1 MILNV
6 MILGVTGMLGYSLF
20 TNLKDYKNLNVIGT
34 ARNLLGK
41 EQYFKTQKQNLV
53 LNIDATDID
62 SVDNVINSVDPD
74 VVINCIGLIKQHE
87 ISKQHVEAIKI
98 NALLPHQLAE
108 VCNKYN
114 AKLIQFST
122 DCVFDGKKGLYRES
136 DTPNSTDLYGKS
148 KCLGEVN
155 YGKHLTLRTSII
167 GHELNS
173 SVSLIDWFLSQSTEV
188 NGYSKAIF
196 SGLPT
201 CYIAKLLAE
210 KIIANDSLKGIY
222 HLSANPID
230 KYTLISLVSEIY
242 GKSIK
247 INKSEKLIIDRS
259 LDSTRLREA
268 IGFIPPSWYDLIK
281 FMFND
286 YVTRYSLCKN

>member
-1 MILNV
+1 MLNI

-20 TNLKDYKNLNVIGT
+20 ANLNEYKSLNIIGT
-34 ARNLLGK
+34 ARNLIGK
-41 EQYFKTQKQNLV
+41 EKYFNTLKENV
-53 LNIDATDID
+53 ILNVDATDID
-62 SVDNVINSVDPD
+62 SIDNVMNSINPD

-87 ISKQHVEAIKI
+87 ISKQHVDAIKI
-98 NALLPHQLAE
+98 NALLPHQLADL
-108 VCNKYN
+108 CNKYN
-114 AKLIQFST
+114 AKLIHFST

-136 DTPNSTDLYGKS
+136 DIPNSTDLYGKS

-173 SVSLIDWFLSQSTEV
+173 SVSLVDWFLSQSTEV

-210 KIIANDSLKGIY
+210 KIIGNDSLKGIY
-222 HLSANPID
+222 HLSGEPID
-230 KYTLISLVSEIY
+230 KCTLISLVSEIY

-247 INKSEKLIIDRS
+247 INKSATLIIDRS

-268 IGFIPPSWYDLIK
+268 TGFIPPTWYELIK

-286 YVTRYSLCKN
+286 YVTRYSPCKN

>member
-1 MILNV
+1 MLNV
-6 MILGVTGMLGYSLF
+6 MILGVTGMLGYSLYI
-20 TNLKDYKNLNVIGT
+20 NLNDYKNLNVIGT

-41 EQYFKTQKQNLV
+41 ELYFNKQKE
-53 LNIDATDID
+53 NIILGVDATDID
-62 SVDNVINSVDPD
+62 SIDNAMNSANPD
-74 VVINCIGLIKQHE
+74 IVINCIGLIKQHE
-87 ISKQHVEAIKI
+87 ISKQHVDAIKI
-98 NALLPHQLAE
+98 NALLPHQLADL
-108 VCNKYN
+108 CNKHD
-114 AKLIQFST
+114 ARLIQFST
-122 DCVFDGKKGLYRES
+122 DCVFDGKVGLYRES
-136 DTPNSTDLYGKS
+136 DIPNSTDLYGKS

-210 KIIANDSLKGIY
+210 KIIVNDSLNGLY
-222 HLSANPID
+222 HLSAEPID

-247 INKSEKLIIDRS
+247 INKSEMLNIDRS

-268 IGFIPPSWYDLIK
+268 IGFIPPTWYDLIK

-286 YVTRYSLCKN
+286 YVTRYSPCKN

>member
-1 MILNV
+1 MLNV
-6 MILGVTGMLGYSLF
+6 MILGVTGMLGYSLYA
-20 TNLKDYKNLNVIGT
+20 NLNDYKNLNITGT

-41 EQYFKTQKQNLV
+41 EQYFNPQAK
-53 LNIDATDID
+53 NIILDVDATDID
-62 SVDNVINSVDPD
+62 SIDNAMKSVNPD
-74 VVINCIGLIKQHE
+74 IVINCIGLIKQHE
-87 ISKQHVEAIKI
+87 ISKQHVDAIKI
-98 NALLPHQLAE
+98 NALLPHQLADL
-108 VCNKYN
+108 CNKHN
-114 AKLIQFST
+114 ARLIQFST
-122 DCVFDGKKGLYRES
+122 DCVFDGKVGLYRES
-136 DTPNSTDLYGKS
+136 DIPNSTDLYGKS

-173 SVSLIDWFLSQSTEV
+173 SVSLVDWFLSQSTEV

-210 KIIANDSLKGIY
+210 KIIVNDSLKGLY
-222 HLSANPID
+222 HLSAEPID
-230 KYTLISLVSEIY
+230 KCTLISLVSEIY

-247 INKSEKLIIDRS
+247 INKSETLIIDRS

-268 IGFIPPSWYDLIK
+268 TGFIPPTWYELIK

-286 YVTRYSLCKN
+286 YVTRYSPCKN

>member
-1 MILNV
+1 MLNV
-6 MILGVTGMLGYSLF
+6 MILGVTGMLGYSLYI
-20 TNLKDYKNLNVIGT
+20 NLNDYKNLNVIGT

-41 EQYFKTQKQNLV
+41 ELYFNKQKE
-53 LNIDATDID
+53 NIILGVDATDID
-62 SVDNVINSVDPD
+62 SIDNAMNSANPD
-74 VVINCIGLIKQHE
+74 IVINCIGLIKQHE
-87 ISKQHVEAIKI
+87 ISKQHVDAIKI
-98 NALLPHQLAE
+98 NALLPHQLADL
-108 VCNKYN
+108 CNKHN
-114 AKLIQFST
+114 ARLIQFST
-122 DCVFDGKKGLYRES
+122 DCVFDGKVGLYRES
-136 DTPNSTDLYGKS
+136 DIPNSTDLYGKS

-210 KIIANDSLKGIY
+210 KIIVNDSLNGLY
-222 HLSANPID
+222 HLSAEPID

-247 INKSEKLIIDRS
+247 INKSEMLNIDRS

-268 IGFIPPSWYDLIK
+268 IGFIPPTWYDLIK

-286 YVTRYSLCKN
+286 YVTRYSPCKN

>member
-1 MILNV
+1 MLKV
-6 MILGVTGMLGYSLF
+6 MVLGVTGMLGYSLF
-20 TNLKDYKNLNVIGT
+20 ANLKDYKNLNVIGT

-41 EQYFKTQKQNLV
+41 EQYFNTLKENV
-53 LNIDATDID
+53 ALNVDATDIYSID
-62 SVDNVINSVDPD
+62 KVINSVNPD

-87 ISKQHVEAIKI
+87 VSKQHVDAIKI
-98 NALLPHQLAE
+98 NALLPHQLADL
-108 VCNKYN
+108 CNKYN

-122 DCVFDGKKGLYRES
+122 DCVFDGTMGLYRES
-136 DTPNSTDLYGKS
+136 HTPNSTDLYGKS

-210 KIIANDSLKGIY
+210 KIIVNDSLKGIY
-222 HLSANPID
+222 HLSAEPID

-247 INKSEKLIIDRS
+247 INKSEELIIDRT
-259 LDSTRLREA
+259 LDSARLREA

-286 YVTRYSLCKN
+286 YVTRYSPCKN

>member
-1 MILNV
+1 MLNV
-6 MILGVTGMLGYSLF
+6 MILGVTGMLGYSLYV
-20 TNLKDYKNLNVIGT
+20 NLNDYKNLNVIGT

-41 EQYFKTQKQNLV
+41 ELYFNKRTE
-53 LNIDATDID
+53 NIILGVDATDID
-62 SVDNVINSVDPD
+62 SIDNAMNSANPD
-74 VVINCIGLIKQHE
+74 IVINCIGLIKQHE
-87 ISKQHVEAIKI
+87 ISKQHVDAIKI
-98 NALLPHQLAE
+98 NALLPHQLADL
-108 VCNKYN
+108 CNKHN
-114 AKLIQFST
+114 ARLIQFST
-122 DCVFDGKKGLYRES
+122 DCVFDGKVGLYRES
-136 DTPNSTDLYGKS
+136 DIPNSTDLYGKS

-210 KIIANDSLKGIY
+210 KIIVNDSLNGLY
-222 HLSANPID
+222 HLSAEPID

-247 INKSEKLIIDRS
+247 INKSEMLNIDRS

-268 IGFIPPSWYDLIK
+268 IGFIPPTWYDLIK

-286 YVTRYSLCKN
+286 YVTRYSPCKN